1 MANYTQLK
9 NQIDSKINTNG
20 RQAITGAILNE
31 ALNSMVDAMASDGA
45 SVEKNT
51 SDITTL
57 NSTVAAVNSNLVASV
72 EAINKNVADGFNTI
86 NGGINNEIR
95 PAIEKNSKDIQNL
108 NATVA
113 AVNSNL
119 VASVEAINKNV
130 ADGFNTINGGIDNE
144 IRPEIAK
151 NASAITVMEE
161 KVASALSISVVDGKE
176 VVSLPK
182 NTQIMGTLDDGI
194 YALASVRDYG
204 SGITQT
210 EIGSASLHLCL
221 NTKDDIT
228 VDTPDGQK
236 VLAFVDDIPEVPEV
250 DLSPYLMASAAS
262 ELYQSKGDYALKS
275 EIPSTDGLAAES
287 AVTKLAGDVD
297 YIGNT
302 LIPEMNANTANALN
316 GKVDWDETKS
326 VISLPSNGSISAM
339 RGVPEE
345 GTQPEGGNMIC
356 QRTYDSGASY
366 VTEVGTV
373 KNHLTVNSTDRPTV
387 DMSGKSES
395 IAFESDLTRAIS
407 FPLRTLQNKV
417 YTQDEILA
425 WFGFEDIP
433 SLKQFIVRGP
443 MTYLKYG
450 ITLSYKPMYYRFP
463 INYMA
468 FTSDSQIV
476 LVALGLNTSND
487 KACKYTITMNLD
499 GAVIDN
505 ECNIKID
512 ILELEA

>member
-1 MANYTQLK
+1 MANYTQVK
-9 NQIDSKINTNG
+9 KEIDSKINTNG
-20 RQAITGAILNE
+20 KQAITGAILNGV
-31 ALNSMVDAMASDGA
+31 LNLMADANAQDGA
-45 SVEKNT
+45 SIEQNAA
-51 SDITTL
+51 DIKKL
-57 NSTVAAVNSNLVASV
+57 NSVVATVNSNVASGFT
-72 EAINKNVADGFNTI
+72 AINKNMADGFNTI
-86 NGGINNEIR
+86 NGGIDNEIR
-95 PAIEKNSKDIQNL
+95 PAIEKNKEDIKTL
-108 NATVA
+108 NQTVA
-113 AVNSNL
+113 TVNSNL
-119 VASVEAINKNV
+119 AASVEVINKNV

-151 NASAITVMEE
+151 NASAITVMEG

-182 NTQIMGTLDDGI
+182 NAQIMGTLDDGI

-221 NTKDDIT
+221 NSKDNVT
-228 VDTPDGQK
+228 VDTPSGKK
-236 VLAFVDDIPEVPEV
+236 VVAFTEDIPEV

-262 ELYQSKGDYALKS
+262 ELYQVKGDYALKS
-275 EIPSTDGLAAES
+275 EIPSTEGFAAES
-287 AVTKLAGDVD
+287 AVTKLSGDVD

-302 LIPEMNANTANALN
+302 LIPEMNTNTANALN

-373 KNHLTVNSTDRPTV
+373 KNHLTMNSTDRPTV
-387 DMSGKSES
+387 DMNGES
-395 IAFESDLTRAIS
+395 ANIAFETDLPRLVN
-407 FPLRTLQNKV
+407 FPLRTLSDKIYSQE
-417 YTQDEILA
+417 EILA
-425 WFGFEDIP
+425 WFGVEDVP
-433 SLKQFIVRGP
+433 GLKQLMASGP
-443 MTYLKYG
+443 MSYLRYG
-450 ITLSYKPMYYRFP
+450 ITLTYKPMYYRFP

-468 FTSDSQIV
+468 FTSDTQIV
-476 LVALGLNTSND
+476 LIALGLNTNND
-487 KACKYTITMNLD
+487 KACKYTITMKLD
-499 GAVIDN
+499 GTILEGN
-505 ECNIKID
+505 CNIKID

>member
-1 MANYTQLK
+1 MANYTQVK
-9 NQIDSKINTNG
+9 KEIDSKINTNG
-20 RQAITGAILNE
+20 KQAITGAILNGV
-31 ALNSMVDAMASDGA
+31 LNLMADANAQDGA
-45 SVEKNT
+45 SIEQNAA
-51 SDITTL
+51 DIKKL
-57 NSTVAAVNSNLVASV
+57 NSVVATVNSNVASGFT
-72 EAINKNVADGFNTI
+72 AINKNMADGFNTI
-86 NGGINNEIR
+86 NGGIDNEIR
-95 PAIEKNSKDIQNL
+95 PAIEKNKEDIKTL
-108 NATVA
+108 NQTVA

-119 VASVEAINKNV
+119 AASVEAINKNV

-151 NASAITVMEE
+151 TASAITVMEG

-182 NTQIMGTLDDGI
+182 NAQIMGTLDDGI

-221 NTKDDIT
+221 NSKDNVT
-228 VDTPDGQK
+228 VDTPSGKK
-236 VLAFVDDIPEVPEV
+236 VVAFTEDIPEV

-262 ELYQSKGDYALKS
+262 ELYQVKGDYALKS
-275 EIPSTDGLAAES
+275 EIPSTEGFAAES
-287 AVTKLAGDVD
+287 AVTKLSGDVD

-302 LIPEMNANTANALN
+302 LIPEISTNTANALN

-373 KNHLTVNSTDRPTV
+373 KNHLTMNSTDRPTV
-387 DMSGKSES
+387 DMNDESAS
-395 IAFESDLTRAIS
+395 IAFETDLPRLVN
-407 FPLRTLQNKV
+407 FPLRTLSDKIYSQE
-417 YTQDEILA
+417 EILA
-425 WFGFEDIP
+425 WFGVEDVP
-433 SLKQFIVRGP
+433 GLKQLMASGP
-443 MTYLKYG
+443 MSYLRYG
-450 ITLSYKPMYYRFP
+450 ITLTYKPMYYRFP

-468 FTSDSQIV
+468 FTSDTQIV
-476 LVALGLNTSND
+476 LIALGLNTNND

-499 GAVIDN
+499 GTILEGN
-505 ECNIKID
+505 CNIKID

>member
-1 MANYTQLK
+1 MANYSQLK

-20 RQAITGAILNE
+20 KQAITGAILNE
-31 ALNSMVDAMASDGA
+31 TLKSMVDVMAADGA
-45 SVEKNT
+45 AVEKNA
-51 SDITTL
+51 SDIKTINT
-57 NSTVAAVNSNLVASV
+57 TVATVNNNLVTSV

-95 PAIEKNSKDIQNL
+95 PAIEKNSEDIQNL
-108 NATVA
+108 KETVA
-113 AVNSNL
+113 TVNSNL
-119 VASVEAINKNV
+119 VSSVEAINKNV

-151 NASAITVMEE
+151 NASAITVVEE

-221 NTKDDIT
+221 NSKDNVT
-228 VDTPDGQK
+228 VDTPSGKK
-236 VLAFVDDIPEVPEV
+236 VVAFTEDIPEV

-262 ELYQSKGDYALKS
+262 ELYQVKGDYALKS
-275 EIPSTDGLAAES
+275 EIPSTDGLAEEA

-302 LIPEMNANTANALN
+302 LIPEMNTNTANALN

-373 KNHLTVNSTDRPTV
+373 KNHLTMNSTDRPTV

-417 YTQDEILA
+417 YTQNEILA

-468 FTSDSQIV
+468 FTSDTQIV
-476 LVALGLNTSND
+476 LVALGLNTTND

-499 GAVIDN
+499 GAVIDDK
-505 ECNIKID
+505 CNIKID

>member
-20 RQAITGAILNE
+20 KQAITGAIVNE
-31 ALNSMVDAMASDGA
+31 TLNSMVDVMASDGA
-45 SVEKNT
+45 AVEKNA
-51 SDITTL
+51 SDIKTINT
-57 NSTVAAVNSNLVASV
+57 TVANLNNNLVTSV
-72 EAINKNVADGFNTI
+72 ETINKNVADGFNTI

-95 PAIEKNSKDIQNL
+95 PAIEKNSEDIQNL
-108 NATVA
+108 KETVA
-113 AVNSNL
+113 TVNSNL
-119 VASVEAINKNV
+119 VSSVEAINKNV

-151 NASAITVMEE
+151 NASAITVVEE

-221 NTKDDIT
+221 NSKDNVT
-228 VDTPDGQK
+228 VDTPSGKK
-236 VLAFVDDIPEVPEV
+236 VVAFTEDIPEV

-262 ELYQSKGDYALKS
+262 ELYQVKGDYALKS
-275 EIPSTDGLAAES
+275 EIPSTDGLAEEA

-302 LIPEMNANTANALN
+302 LIPEMNTNTANALN

-373 KNHLTVNSTDRPTV
+373 KNHLTMNSTDRPTV

-468 FTSDSQIV
+468 FTSDTQIV
-476 LVALGLNTSND
+476 LVALGLNTTND

-499 GAVIDN
+499 GAVIDDK
-505 ECNIKID
+505 CNIKID

>member
-45 SVEKNT
+45 SVEKNA
-51 SDITTL
+51 SDIKAINT
-57 NSTVAAVNSNLVASV
+57 TVATVNSNLVASV

-204 SGITQT
+204 EGVIQS
-210 EIGSASLHLCL
+210 EIGSTSLHLNL
-221 NTKDDIT
+221 NSLDNVT
-228 VDTPDGQK
+228 VDTPEGK
-236 VLAFVDDIPEVPEV
+236 KTIATLDDIPEV
-250 DLSPYLMASAAS
+250 DLTGYLTKTDA
-262 ELYQSKGDYALKS
+262 EGLYQAKGEYALKS
-275 EIPSTDGLAAES
+275 EIPSVEGLAAES
-287 AVTKLAGDVD
+287 AVTKLATDVD

-302 LIPEMNANTANALN
+302 LIPEMNTNAAKALE

-326 VISLPSNGSISAM
+326 VISLPANGSISAM

-468 FTSDSQIV
+468 FTSDTQIV
-476 LVALGLNTSND
+476 LVALGLNTTND

-499 GAVIDN
+499 GAVLDDK
-505 ECNIKID
+505 CNIKID

>member
-20 RQAITGAILNE
+20 KQAITGAILNE
-31 ALNSMVDAMASDGA
+31 TLKSMVDAMASDGDA
-45 SVEKNT
+45 VEKNA
-51 SDITTL
+51 SDIKAINT
-57 NSTVAAVNSNLVASV
+57 TVATVNSNLVTSV

-144 IRPEIAK
+144 IRPEIIK

-236 VLAFVDDIPEVPEV
+236 VLAFVDDIPEIPEV

-302 LIPEMNANTANALN
+302 LIPEMNTNTANALN

-326 VISLPSNGSISAM
+326 VISLPANGSISAM

-373 KNHLTVNSTDRPTV
+373 KNHLTMNSTDRPTV
-387 DMSGKSES
+387 DMNGESAS
-395 IAFESDLTRAIS
+395 IAFETDLPRLVN
-407 FPLRTLQNKV
+407 FPLRTLSDKI
-417 YTQDEILA
+417 YTQEEILA
-425 WFGFEDIP
+425 WFGVEDVP
-433 SLKQFIVRGP
+433 GLKQLMASGP
-443 MTYLKYG
+443 MSYLRYG
-450 ITLSYKPMYYRFP
+450 ITLTYKPMYYRFP

-468 FTSDSQIV
+468 FASDTQIV
-476 LVALGLNTSND
+476 LIALGLNTNND

-499 GAVIDN
+499 GTILEGN
-505 ECNIKID
+505 CNIKID

>member
-1 MANYTQLK
+1 MANYTQVK
-9 NQIDSKINTNG
+9 KEIDSKINTNG
-20 RQAITGAILNE
+20 KQAITGAILNGV
-31 ALNSMVDAMASDGA
+31 LNLMADANAQDGA
-45 SVEKNT
+45 SIEQNAA
-51 SDITTL
+51 DIKKL
-57 NSTVAAVNSNLVASV
+57 NSVVATVNSNVASGFT
-72 EAINKNVADGFNTI
+72 AINKNMADGFNTI
-86 NGGINNEIR
+86 NGGIDNEIR
-95 PAIEKNSKDIQNL
+95 PAIEKNKEDIKTL
-108 NATVA
+108 NQTVA
-113 AVNSNL
+113 TVNSNL
-119 VASVEAINKNV
+119 AASVEVINKNV

-151 NASAITVMEE
+151 NASAITVMEG

-182 NTQIMGTLDDGI
+182 NAQIMGTLDDGI

-221 NTKDDIT
+221 NSKDNVT
-228 VDTPDGQK
+228 VDTPSGKK
-236 VLAFVDDIPEVPEV
+236 VVAFTEDIPEV

-262 ELYQSKGDYALKS
+262 ELYQVKGDYALKS
-275 EIPSTDGLAAES
+275 EIPSTEGFAAES
-287 AVTKLAGDVD
+287 AVTKLSGDVD

-302 LIPEMNANTANALN
+302 LIPEMNTNTANALN

-373 KNHLTVNSTDRPTV
+373 KNHLTMNSTDRPTV
-387 DMSGKSES
+387 DMNGESAS
-395 IAFESDLTRAIS
+395 IAFETDLPRLVN
-407 FPLRTLQNKV
+407 FPLRTLSDKI
-417 YTQDEILA
+417 YSQDEILA
-425 WFGFEDIP
+425 WFGVEDVP
-433 SLKQFIVRGP
+433 GLKQLMASGP
-443 MTYLKYG
+443 MSYLRYG
-450 ITLSYKPMYYRFP
+450 ITLTYKPMYYRFP

-468 FTSDSQIV
+468 FTSDTQIV
-476 LVALGLNTSND
+476 LIALGLNTNND
-487 KACKYTITMNLD
+487 KACKYTITMKLD
-499 GAVIDN
+499 GTILEGN
-505 ECNIKID
+505 CNIKID